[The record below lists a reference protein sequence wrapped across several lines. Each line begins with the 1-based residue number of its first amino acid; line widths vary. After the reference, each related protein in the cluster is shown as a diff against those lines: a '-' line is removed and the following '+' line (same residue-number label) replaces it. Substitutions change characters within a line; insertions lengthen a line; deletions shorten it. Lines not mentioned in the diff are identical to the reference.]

1 MKTYGEYSTF
11 TGIETTYL
19 LTGPGDVST
28 TTANTS
34 SGCRVTEWAG
44 NPQMVRDSSAP
55 DAEYVAASGDKTL
68 SPACNRNDI
77 SMSLK
82 ECGWVGCSCHPTR
95 DDDSGD
101 VYPGGTKWLN
111 VSYTCG
117 DSREYYALSGLYQY
131 GSSDRV
137 RLCG

>member
-55 DAEYVAASGDKTL
+55 DAEYVAASGDKT
-68 SPACNRNDI
+68 
-77 SMSLK
+77 
-82 ECGWVGCSCHPTR
+82 
-95 DDDSGD
+95 
-101 VYPGGTKWLN
+101 
-111 VSYTCG
+111 
-117 DSREYYALSGLYQY
+117 ALSGLYQY
-131 GSSDRV
+131 ESSDRV